1 MIKYKVLDTQIHQEL
16 ATEKWL
22 EMFLCEANNFAE
34 EFSGIFLS
42 L

>member
-1 MIKYKVLDTQIHQEL
+1 VLDTEVHQES

-22 EMFLCEANNFAE
+22 EMFLCEANDFAE
-34 EFSGIFLS
+34 EFSGIFLG